1 MKVLQVIEQAFRAT
15 GEEQD
20 DTIVWLSRSMRG
32 AGADLHILLTSHAV
46 SYALAKAGSPALS
59 FGDWRQ
65 AHPAD
70 IRNDIRELLASGVEI
85 TVVQDDLEER
95 GLGAKQCL
103 QGIRQICRDEIATLY
118 DSVDQVWQW

>member
-20 DTIVWLSRSMRG
+20 DTIVWLSRSMRA

-46 SYALAKAGSPALS
+46 SYALQQATAPALC

-70 IRNDIRELLASGVEI
+70 ISTDIRELLASGVEI
-85 TVVQDDLEER
+85 AVVQDDLEER
-95 GLGAKQCL
+95 GLGGKQCL
-103 QGIRQICRDEIATLY
+103 QGVRQIRRDEISALY